1 MLTLIDTFFA
11 KISEKSKIR
20 HFGKIQQHTERAWY
34 LITVTFLYQVGE
46 WSLLAISIIVLD
58 GYTTLCAGMASIFK
72 SHFFENHKN
81 EVSSITTLSG
91 SSTYLY

>member
-1 MLTLIDTFFA
+1 M
-11 KISEKSKIR
+11 
-20 HFGKIQQHTERAWY
+20 
-34 LITVTFLYQVGE
+34 ITVTFVHQVGK

-58 GYTTLCAGMASIFK
+58 GDTTLCAGMASIFK

-91 SSTYLY
+91 SSTYLYQSVICMNMSVNTLPQHC